1 MFVVGGR
8 SKLDSG
14 SSRSVPKILII
25 MALAMAFLLALAPIG
40 SVSSSGLA
48 RIVGLSPFSGGFDNT
63 WSLNNC
69 PGGSETIVGG
79 VLQTRESSPGGD
91 DDHYGFCSALR
102 GSFPFGSHGD
112 TLPAGITT
120 VSVSL
125 NFLDRTLLSGSRYH
139 IFVGL
144 YFHLSNGP
152 TQGCNTTLDNLG
164 CHTNSWFEVQSRA
177 ENIHGADSQTGT
189 RNTYTAGDTFG
200 YDTVVTQ
207 LSPGQSYKFTIGVED
222 QFARAAAAWNID
234 PTTPHGLSGIEIGTE
249 GFRIQQV
256 NVDWA
261 SVTLTSGP
269 PPSPPTLSASFTY
282 SPSSPATG
290 EQVTFTASA
299 SGGTVPYSFSWNFGD
314 GSTGTGSSA
323 THSYVT
329 AGTFTIILTVMDS
342 GSPQQTAT
350 SQQSITVVNPPP
362 PALTASFTFSPS
374 NPNVGQTVSF
384 TGSASG
390 GTPPYSSSWSFG
402 DSATASG
409 SSTIYSYQAPGSYTV
424 VLTVADSGGQTAS
437 STDTVIVSN
446 PPPAALTATF
456 SYAPASPL
464 VGRQVM
470 FTASANGGTIPYSF
484 SWSFGDGSINSGSTA
499 THVYS
504 SAGTFNVTLI
514 VTDSGSPQQTANSQ
528 QSVTIASQPPPPPTG
543 GSRLYLRFQGFD
555 FDGAGEATITVNGGI
570 AGTRPNGDIPTNA
583 QVWRGFKLNITRF
596 VLSGTNTVLF
606 THINSDCG
614 VDDNLR
620 NLSIVDQNGV
630 VLFSDP
636 NVRTFNCDTSVT
648 YAFTL
653 P

>member
-8 SKLDSG
+8 SKPDPG
-14 SSRSVPKILII
+14 FSRSVPKILII
-25 MALAMAFLLALAPIG
+25 MALTMAFLLALAPIG
-40 SVSSSGLA
+40 NVSSSGLA
-48 RIVGLSPFSGGFDNT
+48 RIVALSPSSGGFDNT

-69 PGGSETIVGG
+69 PGGSETIVDG

-91 DDHYGFCSALR
+91 DNHYGFCSALR

-112 TLPAGITT
+112 TLPARITT

-164 CHTNSWFEVQSRA
+164 CHTNSWLEVQSRA

-207 LSPGQSYKFTIGVED
+207 LSPGQSYNFTIGVED

-261 SVTLTSGP
+261 SVTLTSGSP
-269 PPSPPTLSASFTY
+269 PPPPTLSASFTY
-282 SPSSPATG
+282 RPSSPVTG
-290 EQVTFTASA
+290 QQVTFTASA
-299 SGGTVPYSFSWNFGD
+299 SGGTTPYTYGWDFGD
-314 GSTGTGSSA
+314 NSIGTGSTT
-323 THSYVT
+323 THTY
-329 AGTFTIILTVMDS
+329 
-342 GSPQQTAT
+342 GSPG
-350 SQQSITVVNPPP
+350 SITV
-362 PALTASFTFSPS
+362 
-374 NPNVGQTVSF
+374 
-384 TGSASG
+384 
-390 GTPPYSSSWSFG
+390 
-402 DSATASG
+402 
-409 SSTIYSYQAPGSYTV
+409 
-424 VLTVADSGGQTAS
+424 
-437 STDTVIVSN
+437 
-446 PPPAALTATF
+446 
-456 SYAPASPL
+456 
-464 VGRQVM
+464 
-470 FTASANGGTIPYSF
+470 
-484 SWSFGDGSINSGSTA
+484 
-499 THVYS
+499 
-504 SAGTFNVTLI
+504 TLK
-514 VTDSGSPQQTANSQ
+514 VTDNETPQQTANSQ

-543 GSRLYLRFQGFD
+543 GNRLYLRFQGFD
-555 FDGAGEATITVNGGI
+555 FDGAGEATITVNGAM
-570 AGTRPNGDIPTNA
+570 AGTRPTADTPANA
-583 QVWRGFKLNITRF
+583 QIWKGFKLNITRF
-596 VLSGTNTVLF
+596 VASGTNTVLF
-606 THINSDCG
+606 THTNNDCG

-630 VLFSDP
+630 VLFSEP
-636 NVRTFNCDTSVT
+636 AVRTFNCATSVT